1 MKLSKLIKIFFI
13 FINVIFLN
21 ITVFINDVNAQ
32 TTPFYWEFINADIAV
47 QNNGDMLVTETEKY
61 AFASEY
67 KNQHYRYIPLDKVKQ
82 IIDISVSENG
92 EVIPSYTEIKNNK
105 LWIHWK
111 DLLKSAESHAYI
123 IKYRVIGGLRES
135 GSHLQVYW
143 KAIFPE
149 RNYSIKKSKVAVIL
163 PEEVAGK
170 IFGYTSFG
178 IPSKAQKIDDRTIEF
193 TATKPLLTGS
203 ELEVQVT
210 FPKGILNVSETYSTS
225 VNDAIAFSLA
235 LIFVIGILFVFIIL
249 GSREGYRG
257 LGDAGSG
264 SISGGF
270 SGGGDGAG
278 GGGGD

>member
-1 MKLSKLIKIFFI
+1 VKLSKLIKIFFI

-32 TTPFYWEFINADIAV
+32 TTPFNWEFINADIAV
-47 QNNGDMLVTETEKY
+47 KNNGDMLVTETEKY
-61 AFASEY
+61 NFTGDY

-82 IIDISVSENG
+82 ITDVSVSENNQ
-92 EVIPSYTEIKNNK
+92 VISSDTGIENNK

-111 DLLKSAESHAYI
+111 DLLKSAESHTYI

-178 IPSKAQKIDDRTIEF
+178 IASEAKKIDDRTIEF
-193 TATKPLLTGS
+193 TATKPLLTGN

-210 FPKGILNVSETYSTS
+210 FPKEILNVSEIYSTS
-225 VNDAIAFSLA
+225 VNDAIAISL
-235 LIFVIGILFVFIIL
+235 I
-249 GSREGYRG
+249 
-257 LGDAGSG
+257 
-264 SISGGF
+264 
-270 SGGGDGAG
+270 
-278 GGGGD
+278 